1 MGGLARYLRL
11 LLAFGRFGLAREMAF
26 RGNFL
31 AKVAVEVLWL
41 GILLA
46 FYSTVFTKT
55 SVVASWSETEYMF
68 FVGCYFALEGV
79 IESFFLG
86 NCLEFTELVRT
97 GDLDFFLI
105 KPIDEQFLVTCRDI
119 DWSTVPNILLGIA
132 IMGIA
137 LVRQEWTFDAAR
149 ALRFGVL
156 FVCGAFIAYSF
167 LLMLSSVS
175 VWIVRNQSMMEMW
188 WLLTSLMRY
197 PREIFQVDWAA
208 PIGWFFSFVVPIML
222 AVSVPA
228 SSMVK
233 ILTPEMAY
241 YTAATAVILLV
252 VSRRVFKYAL
262 SRYRSAS
269 S

>member
-1 MGGLARYLRL
+1 MGHFSRYARL

-46 FYSTVFTKT
+46 FYGTVFTKT
-55 SVVASWSETEYMF
+55 SVVANWNETEYMF

-79 IESFFLG
+79 IESLFLA

-105 KPIDEQFLVTCRDI
+105 KPIDEQFLITCRDI
-119 DWSTVPNILLGIA
+119 DWSTVPNIFLGVV
-132 IMGIA
+132 IMA
-137 LVRQEWTFDAAR
+137 VSLSRQDWVFD
-149 ALRFGVL
+149 LHQTILFGVL
-156 FVCGAFIAYSF
+156 FICGSMIAYSF

-175 VWIVRNQSMMEMW
+175 VWVVRNQNMMEMW

-197 PREIFQVDWAA
+197 PREIFQVQWAES
-208 PIGWFFSFVVPIML
+208 IGWFFSFVVPIML
-222 AVSVPA
+222 TVSIPA

-233 ILTPEMAY
+233 ALAPEMAY
-241 YTAATAVILLV
+241 FTVAAAVVLLV
-252 VSRRVFKYAL
+252 ASRWFFRYAL
-262 SRYRSAS
+262 SQYRSAS